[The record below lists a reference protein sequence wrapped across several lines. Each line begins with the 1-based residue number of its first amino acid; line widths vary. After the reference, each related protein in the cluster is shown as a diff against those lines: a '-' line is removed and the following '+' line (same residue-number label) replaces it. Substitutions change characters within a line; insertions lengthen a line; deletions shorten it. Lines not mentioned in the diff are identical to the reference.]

1 MVQFSEEHEL
11 FRQSVRQFVEKEL
24 NPHVDEWE
32 EAGIFP
38 AHEVFKKM
46 GDLGFLGL
54 EYEPEYGG
62 GGVDHLFTVVLGEEL
77 GRCDAAGPAMGISVQ
92 TDMATPALAQHG
104 SPELKKQYLEPAI
117 RGDYVASIAVTEPDA
132 GSDVAGLKTTARRDG
147 DDYVING
154 SKIFITNSTQAD
166 FLALLA
172 RTSEEGG
179 YRGMSLIVVPTDRA
193 GFRVSRKL
201 EKLGNWSSDT
211 GELSFED
218 VRVPVTNRI
227 GPEGRGFQLQMQQFQ
242 KERLI
247 ASYMSVG
254 GMEKAIERTISYVKE
269 RHAFGAPLAA
279 NQSIQFA
286 LAELIAAV
294 EMQKHFNYACAEMVV
309 RGEDAT
315 YLATIGKLNSS
326 RLARK
331 VADTC
336 LQYHGGMGYM
346 AEMWT
351 SRYFRDARLNSIG
364 GGADEVMLR
373 ILSRAAGVATDD

>member
-1 MVQFSEEHEL
+1 VKFSEAHDL

-24 NPHVDEWE
+24 NPNVDEWE
-32 EAGIFP
+32 QAGIFP

-62 GGVDHLFTVVLGEEL
+62 GGVDHWFTVVLGEEL
-77 GRCDAAGPAMGISVQ
+77 GRCDASGPAMGIAAH
-92 TDMATPALAQHG
+92 TDMATPALAQFG
-104 SPELKKQYLEPAI
+104 SHALKKQFLEPSI
-117 RGDYVASIAVTEPDA
+117 RGEYVSAIAVTEPDA
-132 GSDVAGLKTTARRDG
+132 GSDVAGLKTFARCDG

-154 SKIFITNSTQAD
+154 TKLFITNSTQAD
-166 FLALLA
+166 FLTLLA
-172 RTSEEGG
+172 RTSNEGG
-179 YRGMSLIVVPTDRA
+179 YRGMSLIIVPTDRP

-218 VRVPVTNRI
+218 VRVPVTHRI

-247 ASYMSVG
+247 SCYMAVG
-254 GMEKAIERTISYVKE
+254 GMSRAIERTIEYVKE
-269 RHAFGAPLAA
+269 RKAFGGPLIA
-279 NQSIQFA
+279 NQSIQYA
-286 LAELIAAV
+286 LAELIAEV
-294 EMQKHFNYACAEMVV
+294 ETQRYFNYACAEKVV
-309 RGEDAT
+309 AGEDAT
-315 YLATIGKLNSS
+315 YMATIAKLKSS
-326 RLARK
+326 RLIRR

-336 LQYHGGMGYM
+336 LQFHGGMGYM

-351 SRYFRDARLNSIG
+351 SRFFRDARLNSIG

-373 ILSRAAGVATDD
+373 IISRMSGMVAEG